1 MAATAARSGVRA
13 QAKFIRMSPTKVRA
27 VLNLVRGEYI
37 NRAAEILRF
46 SDRAASDA
54 VMKVLQ
60 SAVANAI
67 ENNGMDPAELYI
79 SECYADEGPV
89 LRRFRPR
96 ARGRATRIDKKTS
109 HITVVVDRLSDEEL
123 ELRTAR
129 EAARG
134 VAPDAAAARRRR
146 VARSR
151 GEDPEAAEASEE
163 LVDEVVEEIT
173 DDVPAEELTEVAEDV
188 ADEPT
193 DEVAEAA
200 DAVATEDAEDSDE
213 DDPDAE
219 ESKD

>member
-173 DDVPAEELTEVAEDV
+173 DDVPAEELTEVAEEV